1 MRRRSRP
8 SVRRSTTSSPTA
20 DHPDAPGSLRALID
34 RLPEPLRLLAFT
46 HTSWVQRRED
56 SYERLEFLGDGVLGL
71 VIAHHLYTRFPLSA
85 EGDLAKVRAHVV
97 SRDSCAAV
105 AADVGLAADVRARG
119 EALGAAGVE
128 IDGLSRSPGVLAA
141 IVEAAVGAGY
151 LEFGL
156 DAVAGA
162 GRRGLLEPDRLRP
175 RRARRCQDGAP
186 GRACT
191 SGGLGNVCSSRCV
204 RASAPALVHIPG
216 SGRRT
221 RAWAWLRAQQEGL
234 RAAGRPRGAPEPRSH
249 LHCRPSRARRGGR
262 ACT

>member
-97 SRDSCAAV
+97 SRAQLR
-105 AADVGLAADVRARG
+105 GRRRRRRARRPTC
-119 EALGAAGVE
+119 APGARRWARRR
-128 IDGLSRSPGVLAA
+128 SRSTACRGRRVCSRRSSRRRS
-141 IVEAAVGAGY
+141 GAGY

-156 DAVAGA
+156 DAVAGPVVA
-162 GRRGLLEPDRLRP
+162 GLLEPDRLRP
-175 RRARRCQDGAP
+175 RRARRRQDGAP

-204 RASAPALVHIPG
+204 RSSAPALVHIPG

-234 RAAGRPRGAPEPRSH
+234 RAAGRPRGARQPRSH
-249 LHCRPSRARRGGR
+249 LHAGLAHRRR
-262 ACT
+262 SPACI